1 MRKNKIYL
9 PPITNYSPQPTK
21 KSRNYL
27 KYIDQKFFL
36 NTSVE
41 CPRKKESQL
50 LNTRSFI
57 GNLSV
62 VTDLLKKIRH
72 VLQMFRSHTTT
83 LCLDDP
89 QLNRIVNKSKTNI
102 PSGYCNIYSLRY
114 HNPIKMIRENKRHTR
129 NKYTTKTTVLYP

>member
-89 QLNRIVNKSKTNI
+89 
-102 PSGYCNIYSLRY
+102 
-114 HNPIKMIRENKRHTR
+114 
-129 NKYTTKTTVLYP
+129 